1 MSRRGENIYKRKDG
15 RYEGRYIKGYDS
27 LGKARYGYVYARNY
41 CEVKTKL
48 MQCKINMQNQQ
59 QLCHSNI
66 TVSHWFQLWLLSLEN
81 QVKPS
86 TYGVYMGY
94 IHNHILPDLGNMK
107 LIKLNSKTIQDFINR
122 KLNLGLS
129 VKTVRLIFAMMKTAL
144 REAQNRKLIN
154 DVYSSIK
161 LPKLEHKSIRILS
174 RKEQKRIEKEIAISK
189 NLNDIGIL
197 ISLYTGMRI
206 GELCALKWED
216 IDFEKNTV
224 RIERS
229 IQRIANLNKNDSHK
243 TKVIFS
249 TPKSIASCR
258 EIPLPQFLMDKLK
271 SYKKENGFV
280 LHNKEKFI
288 EPRIYRYY
296 FKSILKK
303 AKIADV
309 KFHALRH
316 TFATRALEMGFDA
329 KTLSEILGHSSATIT
344 LNQYAHSLQEHKK
357 REMER
362 LGELYVSSSI

>member
-154 DVYSSIK
+154 DV
-161 LPKLEHKSIRILS
+161 
-174 RKEQKRIEKEIAISK
+174 
-189 NLNDIGIL
+189 
-197 ISLYTGMRI
+197 
-206 GELCALKWED
+206 
-216 IDFEKNTV
+216 
-224 RIERS
+224 
-229 IQRIANLNKNDSHK
+229 
-243 TKVIFS
+243 
-249 TPKSIASCR
+249 
-258 EIPLPQFLMDKLK
+258 
-271 SYKKENGFV
+271 
-280 LHNKEKFI
+280 
-288 EPRIYRYY
+288 
-296 FKSILKK
+296 
-303 AKIADV
+303 
-309 KFHALRH
+309 
-316 TFATRALEMGFDA
+316 
-329 KTLSEILGHSSATIT
+329 
-344 LNQYAHSLQEHKK
+344 
-357 REMER
+357 
-362 LGELYVSSSI
+362 